1 MEIPKN
7 LAPDEVVIR
16 GWWAASPAAR
26 SEFPTRWLEGASAD
40 SRVSPVGRKKWVL
53 GIEFYP
59 QSKTIKSG
67 RENCHATEKSEAI
80 APC

>member
-40 SRVSPVGRKKWVL
+40 SRVSPVGRKK
-53 GIEFYP
+53 
-59 QSKTIKSG
+59 
-67 RENCHATEKSEAI
+67 
-80 APC
+80 